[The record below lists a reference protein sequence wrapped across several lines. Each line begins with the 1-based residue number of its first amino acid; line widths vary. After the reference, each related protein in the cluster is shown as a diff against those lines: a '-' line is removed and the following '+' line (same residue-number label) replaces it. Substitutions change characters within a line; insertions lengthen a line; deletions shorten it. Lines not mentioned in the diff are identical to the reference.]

1 MAERRNLLVS
11 VITRGLVSLIVLA
24 LGIGVFSALL
34 FTRPAA
40 PPEREDVA
48 RPAVR
53 VFRPALVP
61 VQRQSSGFGTAVAKR
76 AANVPAEIASTVKWI
91 SPEFEAG
98 QTVSEGA
105 ALVRLDQTDYL
116 NQLESAN
123 QRMTEIDALLTQLAV
138 EESSWESRVDIAE
151 QELAIAE
158 RDLERVRDLMR
169 DDAAREPELDRA
181 LLAVRSAERMLTNA
195 KEELQKVPTRR
206 LALEAQQAAAAAQR
220 QLAQTNVDRSTIRA
234 PFDGI
239 IERKEVDL
247 GEQVAPGQRIGRIV
261 DLSVIEVPLRL
272 PATARPR
279 VDQDDRVTLQPAG
292 DRTRSW
298 TGRVNRIAPVDDT
311 GSRTF
316 EVYVEVEQSPEAA
329 SLLTPGLYV
338 EGRVISSNET
348 MAMVVPRRSLSDD
361 RLLIVENGR
370 LQRDSV
376 NVVYYVNRLYPQ
388 LGLNGEDYW
397 AVLDEPLPE
406 QTLVV
411 LMSGLDVPIGIE
423 VDAEIVNESAG
434 ASSAV
439 AQDGQDQTP

>member
-11 VITRGLVSLIVLA
+11 IITRGLVSLIVLA
-24 LGIGVFSALL
+24 MGIGVFGMLVL
-34 FTRPAA
+34 TKPAA
-40 PPEREDVA
+40 PPEREDIA

-53 VFRPALVP
+53 VFRPAMVP
-61 VQRQSSGFGTAVAKR
+61 VQRQSAGFGTALAKR
-76 AANVPAEIASTVKWI
+76 AANVPAEISSTVKWI

-98 QTVSEGA
+98 QTVREGA

-123 QRMTEIDALLTQLAV
+123 QRLTEIDALLTQLAV
-138 EESSWESRVDIAE
+138 EESSWEERVDIAE
-151 QELAIAE
+151 QELVIAE
-158 RDLERVRDLMR
+158 RDLERVRELMK

-181 LLAVRSAERMLTNA
+181 LLAVRGAERMLTNA
-195 KEELQKVPTRR
+195 NEELQKIPTRR

-220 QLAQTNVDRSTIRA
+220 QLAQTNVERSTIRA

-272 PATARPR
+272 PASARQR
-279 VDQDDRVTLQPAG
+279 VDRDDRVTLQPAG
-292 DRTRSW
+292 DPSRSW
-298 TGRVNRIAPVDDT
+298 TGRVNRIAPVDHT

-316 EVYVEVEQSPEAA
+316 EVYVEVEQSPEAR

-338 EGRVISSNET
+338 EGRVISSNES
-348 MAMVVPRRSLSDD
+348 MAMIVPRRSLADD
-361 RLLIVENGR
+361 QLLVIENGR
-370 LQRDSV
+370 LQRESV
-376 NVVYYVNRLYPQ
+376 NVVYYVNREYPQ
-388 LGLNGEDYW
+388 VGLNGEDYW
-397 AVLDEPLPE
+397 AVLDEPLPDG
-406 QTLVV
+406 TLVV

-423 VDAEIVNESAG
+423 VDAEIVNEGAG
-434 ASSAV
+434 AASTV
-439 AQDGQDQTP
+439 AQDGQDGTP